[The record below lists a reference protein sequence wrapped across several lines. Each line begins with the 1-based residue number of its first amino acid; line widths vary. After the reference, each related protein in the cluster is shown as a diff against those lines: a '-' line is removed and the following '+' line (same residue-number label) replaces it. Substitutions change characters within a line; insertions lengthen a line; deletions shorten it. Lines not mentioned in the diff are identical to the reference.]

1 MAFDNG
7 QPRNQQYQNYQRPE
21 YGQQY
26 QQPQYAQAGYQPAY
40 GQAPYAQQTPYA
52 QPGYGQPVMDA
63 QASYTHDSFEKAR
76 RVSVTKAYAEMTAGL
91 LVTAVV
97 AMVTQVSG
105 LLVAYLSATGMIGW
119 IGLAVV
125 QVVMAVALSAK
136 VMTMNPA
143 VARVVFYVYAA
154 LMGFTLS
161 SIFAVYSLGSIV
173 MVLAMTAGFFLCLTM
188 IGLTT
193 KIDLLRFGPILM
205 VALLVLIVAEILMAI
220 FMPGQTMTMVCS
232 AIALV
237 IFAGLTAHD
246 AQFTRA
252 MFQQYSYDGTMV
264 RRVSILCALNL
275 YLDFINF
282 FMNLLQLFGS
292 RD

>member
-1 MAFDNG
+1 MAFGNSRQPQNRPYGDQQFNQPYENPQYFQSQ
-7 QPRNQQYQNYQRPE
+7 QPRNFQQ
-21 YGQQY
+21 G
-26 QQPQYAQAGYQPAY
+26 YA
-40 GQAPYAQQTPYA
+40 AQT
-52 QPGYGQPVMDA
+52 PVMDA
-63 QASYTHDSFEKAR
+63 QAVYTQDSYQRAA

-91 LVTAVV
+91 LVTAVAAV
-97 AMVTQVSG
+97 VTQASG
-105 LLVAYLSATGMIGW
+105 LLYSFLMTTGMLGW
-119 IGLAVV
+119 IGLSIV

-136 VMTMNPA
+136 VMSMNPA
-143 VARVVFYVYAA
+143 TARVVFYIYAA

-188 IGLTT
+188 LGLTT
-193 KIDLLRFGPILM
+193 KIDMLRFGPILM
-205 VALLVLIVAEILMAI
+205 VALIVLIVAEILMAI
-220 FMPGQTMTMVCS
+220 FLPGQTMTMVCS

-252 MFQQYSYDGTMV
+252 MFQQYSYDGTMI

-282 FMNLLQLFGS
+282 FINLLQLFGS

>member
-7 QPRNQQYQNYQRPE
+7 RQPRNQQYQDYQDG

-26 QQPQYAQAGYQPAY
+26 QQQYAQPQYAQPQYTQP
-40 GQAPYAQQTPYA
+40 QYA
-52 QPGYGQPVMDA
+52 QPQYTQPGYDGRPVMDA
-63 QASYTHDSFEKAR
+63 QAAYSQDSLFRAQ

-97 AMVTQVSG
+97 AMFTQVSG
-105 LLVAYLSATGMIGW
+105 LLVAYLSATGVFGW
-119 IGLAVV
+119 IGLAIV

-136 VMTMNPA
+136 VMSMNPA

-193 KIDLLRFGPILM
+193 KVDLLRFGPILM
-205 VALLVLIVAEILMAI
+205 VALLVLIVAEILMAV

-252 MFQQYSYDGTMV
+252 MFQQYSYDGTMI